1 MSATSINIQPVKGGS
16 EIHNFREKELSY
28 VRSELSH
35 LNESWAIDSI
45 SSRLEDIKQRYQNTT
60 GQQMQKKAT
69 PIREGV
75 IVIESGTSMDQL
87 RDFATRCE
95 EQFGIKTFQ
104 IHMHKDEGHM
114 NSKEWKPNLHAHL
127 VFDWTQDN
135 GKSIKL
141 NRKDMSELQTICAKT
156 LHMERGVSSDK
167 KHLSAIQYKTEAKN
181 RELESLEKEYVERQE
196 DWEQKCN
203 RLENQRNNLARE

>member
-1 MSATSINIQPVKGGS
+1 
-16 EIHNFREKELSY
+16 
-28 VRSELSH
+28 
-35 LNESWAIDSI
+35 
-45 SSRLEDIKQRYQNTT
+45 
-60 GQQMQKKAT
+60 MQKKAT

-114 NSKEWKPNLHAHL
+114 NSKEWKPNLHAHI
-127 VFDWTQDN
+127 VFDWTQNN

-141 NRKDMSELQTICAKT
+141 NRQDMAKMQTMLA
-156 LHMERGVSSDK
+156 
-167 KHLSAIQYKTEAKN
+167 
-181 RELESLEKEYVERQE
+181 ESL
-196 DWEQKCN
+196 
-203 RLENQRNNLARE
+203 

>member
-114 NSKEWKPNLHAHL
+114 NSKEWKPNLHAHI
-127 VFDWTQDN
+127 VFDWTQNN

-141 NRKDMSELQTICAKT
+141 NRQDMAKMQTMLAES
-156 LHMERGVSSDK
+156 LGMQRGKSSDRE
-167 KHLSAIQYKTEAKN
+167 HLNAIQFKAE
-181 RELESLEKEYVERQE
+181 QE
-196 DWEQKCN
+196 
-203 RLENQRNNLARE
+203 